1 MKVEDGFQQPRI
13 ELPAAYSADPVFQ
26 ALLERLLPPRVF
38 EPVERE
44 LKEFEIRLAGRESSC
59 LCALENSLADI
70 GMGMLATSDSQT
82 REPGRLVA
90 SLHRTHLDPVRSIR
104 TASRSPRDL

>member
-13 ELPAAYSADPVFQ
+13 ELPSAYSADPAFQ

-44 LKEFEIRLAGRESSC
+44 LKEFENRLAGRESSC
-59 LCALENSLADI
+59 PYALENSLADI
-70 GMGMLATSDSQT
+70 DRHGNAGHQRFANSRTGSIC
-82 REPGRLVA
+82 RLTP
-90 SLHRTHLDPVRSIR
+90 SNLP
-104 TASRSPRDL
+104 